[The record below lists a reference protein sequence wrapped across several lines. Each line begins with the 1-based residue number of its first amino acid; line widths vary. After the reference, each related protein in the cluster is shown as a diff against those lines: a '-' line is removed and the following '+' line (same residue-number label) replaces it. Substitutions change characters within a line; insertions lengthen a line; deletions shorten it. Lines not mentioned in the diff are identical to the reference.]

1 MSLLAFTGASL
12 LILLT
17 PGPTNTLLAAAGAAG
32 GFRRNATLPL
42 AESLG
47 YGLAIGAYGALAT
60 ALADNPAALAVLK
73 LANIGWLC
81 LTAARLWTRPP
92 AGAEPARGSYGTV
105 LLATLLNPKAMLVG
119 VILIPAMMAQAPVA
133 AMLAFTAL
141 SFLAGLT
148 WVAVGAN
155 LPPVLKR
162 HANRAAAAIVAAFA
176 VIGAISLGQA

>member
-1 MSLLAFTGASL
+1 MSLIGFAGASL

-17 PGPTNTLLAAAGAAG
+17 PGPTNTLLAAAGAER
-32 GFRRNATLPL
+32 GFRRNAALPL

-47 YGLAIGAYGALAT
+47 YGLAIGAYGVVAT
-60 ALADNPAALAVLK
+60 ALADNPAALALLK

-92 AGAEPARGSYGTV
+92 AGAQPARGSYGTV

-119 VILIPAMMAQAPVA
+119 VILIPAMLANTPVMAT
-133 AMLAFTAL
+133 LAFAAL
-141 SFLAGLT
+141 SFVAGLA
-148 WVAVGAN
+148 WVAVGAS
-155 LPPVLKR
+155 LPPLLKR

-176 VIGAISLGQA
+176 VLGAISLGQA